1 MVPISRHIW
10 YVSEM
15 YEFYIMPLY
24 CNIKRYYSCMLLF
37 LDGVP
42 YDGLGVNSI
51 HPNNLCLQIIY
62 YIMASFGM
70 IFAGVCLVFNIVFR
84 ERK

>member
-1 MVPISRHIW
+1 MVPISKHIW
-10 YVSEM
+10 YVS
-15 YEFYIMPLY
+15 MPLY
-24 CNIKRYYSCMLLF
+24 CNIKIYYSCTLLF

-42 YDGLGVNSI
+42 YDGLGVQTI
-51 HPNNLCLQIIY
+51 HPNNISLQIIY
-62 YIMASFGM
+62 YIIASFGM